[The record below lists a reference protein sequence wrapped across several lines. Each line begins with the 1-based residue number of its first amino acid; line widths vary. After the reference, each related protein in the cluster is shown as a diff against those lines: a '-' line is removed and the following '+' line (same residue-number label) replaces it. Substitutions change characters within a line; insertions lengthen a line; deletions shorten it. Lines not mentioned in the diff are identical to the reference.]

1 MRAHIQRI
9 DDAVARGDSDDG
21 GEPLFHPD
29 VVIYG
34 KPPPEGEPFELSS
47 ASIAEAEV
55 VRQAKEVPM
64 ALKERAAVPQ
74 FIWPLNWEPAPIPA
88 PVPIPSPTPIPAPA
102 PIPVP
107 VLIPAPTPA
116 PASIPT
122 SVPASIPAL
131 IPAAA
136 SIPTPIP
143 TAASIPA
150 SIPTSASKSV
160 QIQRTRSK
168 KPTQQKQQVSKSASA
183 PTSTPTSIPAS
194 EPVRPQQIRST
205 QRKRLEPT
213 DVGTP
218 PARRT
223 RSLLASKKD

>member
-21 GEPLFHPD
+21 GEPLSHPD
-29 VVIYG
+29 VIIYSE
-34 KPPPEGEPFELSS
+34 PPPEGEPFDLSS

-64 ALKERAAVPQ
+64 ALKEGTAGPQ
-74 FIWPLNWEPAPIPA
+74 FIWPLNSEPAPIPA
-88 PVPIPSPTPIPAPA
+88 PVPIPAPA

-116 PASIPT
+116 PASIP
-122 SVPASIPAL
+122 ASIPA
-131 IPAAA
+131 
-136 SIPTPIP
+136 
-143 TAASIPA
+143 AASIPA
-150 SIPTSASKSV
+150 SIPTSAPKSV
-160 QIQRTRSK
+160 QLQRTRSK
-168 KPTQQKQQVSKSASA
+168 KSTQQKQQVSKSASA
-183 PTSTPTSIPAS
+183 PTSTPTSIPVS
-194 EPVRPQQIRST
+194 ESVRPQQIRST
-205 QRKRLEPT
+205 QKRLEPT

-223 RSLLASKKD
+223 RSRLASKKD